1 MGNLIQYLRRQ
12 PPVDYDDEVTAYHPP
27 QEPQPPPV
35 STVGRVVRNAAGAVD
50 IYAARITS
58 LRAEIAGLQ
67 EQQRQAEAAL
77 DSMQAALSAIGS
89 DPALTDEEREMADA
103 AITNGISATL
113 HAIA

>member
-27 QEPQPPPV
+27 QEPPPV
-35 STVGRVVRNAAGAVD
+35 STVGRVVRNAAGAVG
-50 IYAARITS
+50 IYASRITS

-113 HAIA
+113 DKVGA